1 MELVPE
7 SRRQA
12 LGWKGPRAFLDQS
25 LLGFLQLSLARIGHY
40 HFAATHKLEEVDK
53 RRRLHY
59 TPLCPSWE
67 GIMSTSTVNHLG
79 VEYGHRFFAKV
90 HEASNEAKLISEA
103 MSKAGLDAQPE
114 RTHLFSVFS
123 PDSEKAIAVSITPFS
138 SKDLNHEGGL
148 SISEGGHAQ
157 GVIVEMK
164 RNEIVGFTHLAVTRE
179 KLVSSKH
186 SVSELAEAARSTAQL
201 SDASIKAFAEKVGKV
216 KAARPLVEMNV
227 QQVRSLATISYNALL
242 GDQFARE
249 VHSANDITAL
259 RGMSSVVAEIALF
272 VLFRTEGSSCCSC
285 SCSCWGSSSCSSSYS
300 G

>member
-1 MELVPE
+1 
-7 SRRQA
+7 
-12 LGWKGPRAFLDQS
+12 
-25 LLGFLQLSLARIGHY
+25 
-40 HFAATHKLEEVDK
+40 
-53 RRRLHY
+53 
-59 TPLCPSWE
+59 
-67 GIMSTSTVNHLG
+67 
-79 VEYGHRFFAKV
+79 
-90 HEASNEAKLISEA
+90 
-103 MSKAGLDAQPE
+103 
-114 RTHLFSVFS
+114 
-123 PDSEKAIAVSITPFS
+123 
-138 SKDLNHEGGL
+138 
-148 SISEGGHAQ
+148 
-157 GVIVEMK
+157 
-164 RNEIVGFTHLAVTRE
+164 
-179 KLVSSKH
+179 
-186 SVSELAEAARSTAQL
+186 LAEAARSTAQL